1 MKKALI
7 IPTIVIMA
15 ICGGCGSGSGIQ
27 NLFTK
32 NKELLTVDWRDGQP
46 LEYKFAST
54 REITIDWDP
63 TGRLTKSDNKPPDK
77 SVESLEMVVTYTPVE
92 INPFGLTTIEA
103 ACKSVKVTRS
113 KGRHKDA
120 AEYLTGKTYKFTV
133 EPTGKIEDYSQL
145 DKLLKEA
152 GQKAFITNANGSRIK
167 QADMIGD
174 LIATQW
180 FLWDSVSS
188 LENPSKGAAA
198 GQTWKSKLSIPSPM
212 VMRKAREV
220 TYKLDEIRPN
230 ENGRLAVISS
240 SYKLA
245 DSVPTSWPIP
255 YSGSFQMKG
264 TFGFLSGYK
273 LLGLQGEGQELF
285 NLDTG
290 QTEQYNQQYQMEM
303 ESSIPMGIDVK
314 PKITIKQNLTMKLLE
329 Q

>member
-1 MKKALI
+1 MKTAPAILM
-7 IPTIVIMA
+7 IVIMS
-15 ICGGCGSGSGIQ
+15 ISGGCEPGIQ
-27 NLFTK
+27 K
-32 NKELLTVDWRDGQP
+32 SSNKELLTIDWRDGER
-46 LEYKFAST
+46 LEYKFIST

-63 TGRLTKSDNKPPDK
+63 AGRLTKSDNKPADK
-77 SVESLEMVVTYTPVE
+77 SVESMELIAAYKPIE
-92 INPFGLTTIEA
+92 INPYGLTTIEA
-103 ACKSVKVTRS
+103 ACKSVKVVRS
-113 KGRHKDA
+113 KGPDKDA
-120 AEYLTGKTYKFTV
+120 AKYLAGRTYKFTV
-133 EPTGKIEDYSQL
+133 GPTGKIADYSQL

-152 GQKAFITNANGSRIK
+152 GKKAFITNADGGRTK

-174 LIATQW
+174 FIATQW

-188 LENPSKGAAA
+188 LENPSRGIAA

-220 TYKLDEIRPN
+220 TYKLDEIRHS
-230 ENGRLAVISS
+230 EKGRLAVISS

-285 NLDTG
+285 NIDTG
-290 QTEQYNQQYQMEM
+290 QTEQYNQHYELEM
-303 ESSIPMGIDVK
+303 ESSIPMGIGVK
-314 PKITIKQNLTMKLLE
+314 PRITIKQNLTMKLLE
-329 Q
+329 